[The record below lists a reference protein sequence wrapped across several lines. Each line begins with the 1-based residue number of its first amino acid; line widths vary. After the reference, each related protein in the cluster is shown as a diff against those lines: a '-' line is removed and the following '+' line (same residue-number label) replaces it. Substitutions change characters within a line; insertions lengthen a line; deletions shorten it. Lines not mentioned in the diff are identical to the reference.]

1 MVDLKPEEEEEEEDD
16 DEVSVECVECRFRSK
31 DITQDDAAN
40 AERVK
45 VLSVMW
51 LWPHVIF
58 LPLRVNPSKFHFSF
72 HRTFFF

>member
-45 VLSVMW
+45 VLSVM
-51 LWPHVIF
+51 
-58 LPLRVNPSKFHFSF
+58 
-72 HRTFFF
+72 